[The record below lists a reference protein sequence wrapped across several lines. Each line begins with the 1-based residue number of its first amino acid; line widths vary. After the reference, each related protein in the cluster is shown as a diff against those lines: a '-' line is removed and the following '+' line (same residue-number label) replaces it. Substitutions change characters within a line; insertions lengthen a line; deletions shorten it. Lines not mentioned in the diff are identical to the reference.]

1 MNGSQICPQN
11 VCTGCSAC
19 LNVCPK
25 SCISMKTGA
34 DGHIYPFVDESKC
47 IDCSLCHKIC
57 PQNKNVESQHPTMA
71 YAGWHNEQSEYI
83 SSTSGGA
90 ATAFA
95 QTIIKQGGVVYGCV
109 SREGLQIQHIRVD
122 LEADLAKLKGSKY
135 VQSDIDY
142 SFKNILADLKTGRP
156 VLFIGTPCQVAGL
169 KTFLRK
175 DYDHL
180 YCVDLICHGVPSQAQ
195 LKKHIR
201 HVAGGAIDLVGF
213 RKGNDM
219 GLRLFDFNGEMV
231 YYSNV
236 WIDKYRDS
244 YYGAFIDG
252 YSYRDS
258 CYNCRYAN
266 PRRVSDVTIG
276 DFWGLSKEV
285 RHDEING
292 CSCIL
297 PITPKGLALVRMS
310 NLKLIER
317 PVDEAINGNSQLRHP
332 SPLKRRAKL
341 FRMLYPM
348 IGYEAA
354 YKICEFDRII
364 NHRLLKPILR
374 RVKL

>member
-1 MNGSQICPQN
+1 
-11 VCTGCSAC
+11 
-19 LNVCPK
+19 
-25 SCISMKTGA
+25 MKAGA
-34 DGHIYPFVDESKC
+34 DGHIYPYVNESTC
-47 IDCSLCHKIC
+47 IDCNLCIKSC
-57 PQNKNVESQHPTMA
+57 PQNKEIESLPPIVA
-71 YAGWHNEQSEYI
+71 YAGWHNVQSEYQ

-95 QTIIKQGGVVYGCV
+95 QTIIKQGGVVYGCG
-109 SREGLQIQHIRVD
+109 SRNGLQIQHIKANS
-122 LEADLAKLKGSKY
+122 EADLVNLKGSKY
-135 VQSDIDY
+135 VQSNIDY
-142 SFKNILADLKTGRP
+142 MFKNILADLKSDKT

-169 KTFLRK
+169 KSYLRK
-175 DYDHL
+175 DYEQL
-180 YCVDLICHGVPSQAQ
+180 YCIDLICHGVPSQYQ
-195 LKKHIR
+195 LKKHIQ
-201 HVAGGAIDLVGF
+201 HVAGDRIDLVQF

-219 GLRLFDFNGEMV
+219 GLRLFDSNGKMV

-236 WIDKYRDS
+236 WINKYRDS

-258 CYNCRYAN
+258 CYTCRYAT
-266 PRRVSDVTIG
+266 PHRVSDVTIG

-285 RHDEING
+285 EHDEING

-297 PITPKGLALVRMS
+297 PITTKGLDLVRKS

-317 PVDEAINGNSQLRHP
+317 PIDEAVNGNSQLRHP

-341 FRMLYPM
+341 FRILYPM

-364 NHRLLKPILR
+364 DHRLLKPILR
-374 RVKL
+374 HVKL